1 MGAERRR
8 VVSAIAI
15 VHLQGEDAI
24 LADLDELPDPNH
36 NYIVLRN
43 IRKKDGKP
51 LAYVAEGATAFLYS
65 WNRISFIEMMGEV
78 MSSARAE
85 PAKPA
90 GTTVL
95 GFFREDDT

>member
-1 MGAERRR
+1 M
-8 VVSAIAI
+8 SNIAI
-15 VHLQGEDAI
+15 VHLMGEDAI

-78 MSSARAE
+78 QSLTRAGAE
-85 PAKPA
+85 LAKPV

-95 GFFREDDT
+95 GFFREDDK

>member
-1 MGAERRR
+1 M
-8 VVSAIAI
+8 SAIAI

-51 LAYVAEGATAFLYS
+51 LSYVAEGATAFLYS

-78 MSSARAE
+78 PTLARAE
-85 PAKPA
+85 ATTPA

-95 GFFREDDT
+95 GFFREDDK

>member
-1 MGAERRR
+1 MAT
-8 VVSAIAI
+8 IAI

-36 NYIVLRN
+36 NYVVLRN

-51 LAYVAEGATAFLYS
+51 LSYVAEGATAFLYS
-65 WNRISFIEMMGEV
+65 WNRISFIEMMGEIPG
-78 MSSARAE
+78 SQRIEA
-85 PAKPA
+85 AKPA